1 MMTNRTTLWIF
12 SLAAACWLTAC
23 TDAQNP
29 QTRKT
34 GKQDAAKQEAA
45 RKAAKRAKEAALSVL
60 KKHKIEIDFR
70 NKTITVPVVV
80 NAPTDSIEY
89 LLIHRNGKAHE
100 AVLITHA
107 RPSVLNSAFLFLGL
121 KEGKNFD
128 LKEKDPMPSEAEQR
142 RGVSPHIEIL
152 PMGHRLYMTVS
163 MALEGSKQKVMAVED
178 LIFDLHTQRPVTNT
192 RWIYLGGRMA
202 QLYRDEPEVY
212 MADMEGNLVSTCY
225 MRPKN
230 HLLTMMHERSRDDQ
244 NWWLSEAC
252 PPPGTKMKLTFHVN
266 KPAVV
271 AEREKRVK
279 EIKGKPATMPA
290 PGSGRVPGEGPR
302 SRPSSK
308 PTSRPNRRRD
318 G

>member
-1 MMTNRTTLWIF
+1 MMTNQTTLWIF

-107 RPSVLNSAFLFLGL
+107 RPPA
-121 KEGKNFD
+121 
-128 LKEKDPMPSEAEQR
+128 R
-142 RGVSPHIEIL
+142 
-152 PMGHRLYMTVS
+152 TVP
-163 MALEGSKQKVMAVED
+163 
-178 LIFDLHTQRPVTNT
+178 I
-192 RWIYLGGRMA
+192 
-202 QLYRDEPEVY
+202 
-212 MADMEGNLVSTCY
+212 ST
-225 MRPKN
+225 
-230 HLLTMMHERSRDDQ
+230 TFSR
-244 NWWLSEAC
+244 
-252 PPPGTKMKLTFHVN
+252 T
-266 KPAVV
+266 
-271 AEREKRVK
+271 
-279 EIKGKPATMPA
+279 
-290 PGSGRVPGEGPR
+290 
-302 SRPSSK
+302 SSIRARCFRTS
-308 PTSRPNRRRD
+308 TSRTSS
-318 G
+318 